1 VQLFAITT
9 SLTDIA
15 ENMPSFSSLT
25 SALALASAVNAQCGS
40 GSPEVVVDGEGTAF
54 TAVRGSEELYSGSNY
69 LEAINA
75 GLASVASGERITVL
89 ASGAIGASTI
99 SLSSGQTFEGCGT
112 IDVGF
117 NSGRGAIRAIDQ
129 TGVSIPYLTMTGS
142 PYFGLQF
149 SGVSDLTLGRITM
162 DLTDGLGIRFDRDG
176 APNANVVMDSITVT
190 GAGSHAVETW
200 NIDGLTINEVIAQDV
215 GECGLLIQN
224 TRDAQVGLVDG
235 TNVAAGVGY
244 ATLRFANQN
253 GRYPDGTYPE
263 NIKVDR
269 VVSRGGGRG
278 IFCVSESG
286 GAVIGDIDL
295 QDNGNN
301 AILIENCY
309 NVAILGGTVT
319 GGGEVRISARTE
331 FANTRDI
338 SLSIEVNGNTVRE
351 SPCGENMTFA
361 ITGDAALDIC

>member
-1 VQLFAITT
+1 MARLPI
-9 SLTDIA
+9 IA
-15 ENMPSFSSLT
+15 
-25 SALALASAVNAQCGS
+25 SALALASTVSAQCGS
-40 GSPEVVVDGEGTAF
+40 GTPDVVVDGSGSSF
-54 TAVRGSEELYSGSNY
+54 TAVKGSQQLYSGSNY

-75 GLASVASGERITVL
+75 GLKSVASGQRLSVL
-89 ASGAIGASTI
+89 ASGSIGASTI
-99 SLSSGQTFEGCGT
+99 SLTSGQTFEVCGT

-149 SGVSDLTLGRITM
+149 SGVSDLTLGDINM
-162 DLTDGLGIRFDRDG
+162 DLSDGLGIRFDRDG
-176 APNANVVMDSITVT
+176 APNANVVMGSITVT

-200 NIDGLTINEVIAQDV
+200 NIDGLTIDEVIASDV

-224 TRDAQVGLVDG
+224 TINAKVGLVDG
-235 TNVAAGVGY
+235 TNVATGVGY
-244 ATLRFANQN
+244 ATLRFANTN

-263 NIKVDR
+263 NINIER

-286 GAVIGDIDL
+286 GAVINNIDL
-295 QDNGNN
+295 RDNGNN

-309 NVAILGGTVT
+309 NVAIRGGTVN

-338 SLSIEVNGNTVRE
+338 SLAIEVNDNTVRE
-351 SPCGENMTFA
+351 SPCGENMAFD
-361 ITGDAALDIC
+361 ITGNAALNIC